1 METIRNR
8 LIHQGSSIQV
18 KDNVVKI
25 QLNQTF
31 PYQNEVIDI
40 LKALRQLVK
49 IEAAFDGQQ

>member
-18 KDNVVKI
+18 KDNFVRI

-49 IEAAFDGQQ
+49 IEEFSI